1 MDMHPIHQY
10 LPQSAVTQHTT
21 LQRAREQAVQQ
32 HLRLVARRRVSE
44 GAFRAHAA
52 TAPASDGE
60 AAGAGADKGTE
71 EELPTSGAVW
81 EALAPLADP
90 VRERWR
96 VCVCI
101 CVEHMHALRLQG
113 SWFLERRRRFLN
125 RYS

>member
-44 GAFRAHAA
+44 GASPAHAE

-60 AAGAGADKGTE
+60 AAGAGADKGAE
-71 EELPTSGAVW
+71 EELPNSGAVR

-96 VCVCI
+96 ESVYLC
-101 CVEHMHALRLQG
+101 
-113 SWFLERRRRFLN
+113 
-125 RYS
+125 